1 MNDTEHQDVPT
12 ESRLSQILATTAEQM
27 LSEFKKIRISFDHN
41 GMAGEGGE
49 TVVAEFLR
57 SQLPQSIGI
66 CTGEI
71 LDVTGQTSK
80 QEDVILYDAEHT
92 PMLFADQN
100 KKLARIPAEGVLGV
114 VEVKTH
120 LRSRDIEICLANCR
134 SVKQL
139 VRTAYFPQAIQTT
152 HTIYGKQYVN
162 PPIYYTVFAAT
173 SDNLY
178 AGKLNEIQ
186 EDVPIDQRIDS
197 VCCLDRGVNVNLGLN
212 LSNGIEHVHNVM
224 SARSLP
230 KGAMANSTTKN
241 PLLIWYAM
249 LASSVMQF
257 PVRPID
263 VTKYMEKELIIS
275 ACIPD
280 ERSVKS
286 VTEDAIN
293 ALAHSQG
300 LDPDLL
306 RKSVTPGANL
316 SARECYQVLRA
327 PGFTFSSDLSAQAL
341 NTFEKM
347 RQLAQNLPFDQW
359 ITFLSSSLSDEE
371 HS

>member
-1 MNDTEHQDVPT
+1 MNDTEPQDVPT
-12 ESRLSQILATTAEQM
+12 GSRLSQILANASEQM
-27 LSEFKKIRISFDHN
+27 LSEFKQIRISFDHN
-41 GMAGEGGE
+41 GTAGEGGE
-49 TVVAEFLR
+49 AVVAKFLR

-66 CTGEI
+66 STGQI
-71 LDVTGQTSK
+71 LDVTGQISK

-92 PMLFADQN
+92 PMLFPNQN
-100 KKLARIPAEGVLGV
+100 ERITLVPAEGVLGV

-120 LRSRDIEICLANCR
+120 LHSSDIETCLANCR

-162 PPIYYTVFAAT
+162 PPIYYTVFAAA

-197 VCCLDRGVNVNLGLN
+197 VCCLDRGVNVNLGLD
-212 LSNGIEHVHNVM
+212 LSNGIEHVHNII

-230 KGAMANSTTKN
+230 KGAMANSTTEN

-275 ACIPD
+275 ARIPD
-280 ERSVKS
+280 ERSAKS
-286 VTEDAIN
+286 VSEDAVN
-293 ALAHSQG
+293 AFAHSQG

-306 RKSVTPGANL
+306 RKAVTPGANL
-316 SARECYQVLRA
+316 SAKEYYQVLRA
-327 PGFTFSSDLSAQAL
+327 PGFTFSNDLSAQAL

-359 ITFLSSSLSDEE
+359 IESLLSSSSGKE

>member
-1 MNDTEHQDVPT
+1 MNDTEPQDVPT
-12 ESRLSQILATTAEQM
+12 GSRLSRILAHTSEQM
-27 LSEFKKIRISFDHN
+27 LSEFKQIRTSFDHN
-41 GMAGEGGE
+41 GTAGEGGE
-49 TVVAEFLR
+49 AVVAKFLR

-66 CTGEI
+66 STGQI
-71 LDVTGQTSK
+71 LDVTGQISK
-80 QEDVILYDAEHT
+80 QVDVILYDAEHT
-92 PMLFADQN
+92 PMLFSNQN
-100 KKLARIPAEGVLGV
+100 ERITLVPAEGVLGV

-152 HTIYGKQYVN
+152 HSIYGKQYID
-162 PPIYYTVFAAT
+162 PPIYYTVFAAA

-197 VCCLDRGVNVNLGLN
+197 VCCLDRGVNVNLGLD
-212 LSNGIEHVHNVM
+212 LSNGIEHVHNVI

-230 KGAMANSTTKN
+230 KGAMADSTTEN
-241 PLLIWYAM
+241 PLLIWYAI
-249 LASSVMQF
+249 LVSSVMQF

-263 VTKYMEKELIIS
+263 VTQYMEKELIIS
-275 ACIPD
+275 VCIPD
-280 ERSVKS
+280 ERSTKS
-286 VTEDAIN
+286 VSEDAVN
-293 ALAHSQG
+293 AFAHSQG

-306 RKSVTPGANL
+306 RKAVTPGANL

-341 NTFEKM
+341 DAFKKV
-347 RQLAQNLPFDQW
+347 RQLAKNLPFDQW